1 MGSTPNTTYGE
12 NIGVM
17 ALTKVYSVYVIGG
30 AAVIA
35 ILLSFSGT
43 FSSIIANIPA
53 PVMGGVSLLLFGVI
67 AASGL
72 RIFVEQKVDFSKATN
87 MILATLVLVVGI
99 SGISLNMG
107 KVELKGMALATIV
120 GMVLSLFFKLF
131 EVLGWSNEQE
141 DEKSAH

>member
-1 MGSTPNTTYGE
+1 
-12 NIGVM
+12 M

-43 FSSIIANIPA
+43 FSSIIANIPQ

-99 SGISLNMG
+99 SGISLTIYG
-107 KVELKGMALATIV
+107 VQLKGMALATIV
-120 GMVLSLFFKLF
+120 GMVLSLLFKLI
-131 EVLGWSNEQE
+131 EVLGLSNEQ
-141 DEKSAH
+141 DSGKSAH